1 MQNLLIHVDYYTVE
15 TNDDTD
21 SPPTQSYVLN
31 SPQSIQHIIDFI
43 YEKYNFPNISS
54 PDVVW
59 VLEAGVFLA
68 MFSPGWPEP
77 RLLIGLDEAIAS
89 LDKHL
94 SEINL
99 FFRHIPGCLPEERY
113 EVFRQV
119 NQIRLSADNDGTK
132 DYFTIP
138 VDDEDDPVLS
148 EEQQQKAAL
157 LSPDDLQM
165 IDTELL
171 KFCIPRWRKIA
182 FVVGSAM
189 GKINHFYR
197 LPDIFYAQRVRIL
210 VAEGKL
216 EGAGNLFRMGASE
229 VRLPSDSKNDA

>member
-15 TNDDTD
+15 TNDDTNAV
-21 SPPTQSYVLN
+21 PTQSYVLN
-31 SPQSIQHIIDFI
+31 NAQSIKQIIDFVDKS
-43 YEKYNFPNISS
+43 YPLPSAGS

-59 VLEAGVFLA
+59 VLEAAVFLA
-68 MFSPGWPEP
+68 MFSPSWPEP

-119 NQIRLSADNDGTK
+119 NQIRLSGDNDGTK

-157 LSPDDLQM
+157 LSPDDLKT
-165 IDTELL
+165 IDIELL
-171 KFCIPRWRKIA
+171 KFCIPGWRKIA
-182 FVVGSAM
+182 FIVGSAM
-189 GKINHFYR
+189 GKINHLYQ
-197 LPDIFYAQRVRIL
+197 LPDIFYAQRVRML

-229 VRLPSDSKNDA
+229 VRLPSDS